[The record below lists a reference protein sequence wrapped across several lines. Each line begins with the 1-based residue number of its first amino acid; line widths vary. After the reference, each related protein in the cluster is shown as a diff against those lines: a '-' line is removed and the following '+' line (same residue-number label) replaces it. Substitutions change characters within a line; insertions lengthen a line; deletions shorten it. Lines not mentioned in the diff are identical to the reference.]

1 MEPAGIALALFVTHF
16 VTFWT
21 GFFICAAFAVARR
34 ADADVEPT
42 HGIEQL
48 KEIEL

>member
-16 VTFWT
+16 VTFWA
-21 GFFICAAFAVARR
+21 GFFICAAFAVARK
-34 ADADVEPT
+34 ADADVEPE
-42 HGIEQL
+42 HGFEQL